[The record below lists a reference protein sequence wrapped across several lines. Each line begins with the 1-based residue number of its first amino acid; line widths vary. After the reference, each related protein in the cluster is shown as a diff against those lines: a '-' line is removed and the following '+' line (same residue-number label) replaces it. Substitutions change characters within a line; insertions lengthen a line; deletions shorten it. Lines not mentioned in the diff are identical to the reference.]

1 MNSAIAAT
9 LGSAIRS
16 MTNRGQQQSGSA
28 SNSRAFGA
36 RPMSTRGATVI
47 RLGSRSSIAN
57 GRRSRLL
64 SSTGSRRKILTL
76 KAVSQPAFRS
86 SPPQLMAGLRE
97 GFEMRHES
105 ENRLDSMMDAAIDQA
120 IAGGQEKDL
129 ESAAITLFLKARDDV
144 ELASFHDE
152 IFGGYLYAAATDVCR
167 RRLNLRR

>member
-1 MNSAIAAT
+1 MNSATAAT
-9 LGSAIRS
+9 LGNAIRS
-16 MTNRGQQQSGSA
+16 MPDRGQLQPGSA
-28 SNSRAFGA
+28 SNSRASGG
-36 RPMSTRGATVI
+36 RPTSTRGVTAI
-47 RLGSRSSIAN
+47 RRGSRSSIAN

-64 SSTGSRRKILTL
+64 SSAGLRRKISTL
-76 KAVSQPAFRS
+76 KAVSEPAFRS

-129 ESAAITLFLKARDDV
+129 ENAAITLFLKGRDDV
-144 ELASFHDE
+144 ELASFQDK
-152 IFGGYLYAAATDVCR
+152 IFGGYLYAAATDVYR